1 MLTMPAQTDVS
12 TTEAPWTL
20 RLHTEPRD
28 VDAKRW
34 DALLATQDAPTPFM
48 RHAYLAA
55 LQDSGSAVKDTGWQ
69 AVWFTLH
76 AAQSP
81 GQPND
86 DWQAAC
92 VLYVKSHS
100 YGEYVFDW
108 AWADA
113 YARHGL
119 DYYPK
124 AVIAVPF
131 TPVPGSR
138 LLAHD
143 AVTRQALL
151 AGVQQWCEEVQL
163 SSLHLLFGSAAD
175 MTAAQSLGLMQRQT
189 VQFHWQNALK
199 PQSGQMP
206 DAQPGSQGQGAKRDV
221 RLRASAQSAP
231 ELAKPVAMGCSQLND
246 LAPLGHV
253 ADDPASSD
261 HAGNEAIAQ
270 PAGER
275 FADFLATLQRN
286 KRKKIQQERR
296 RVRDAGISFR
306 VLQGAQI
313 GEADWDFFYRC
324 YAQTYWEHGNAPYLT
339 PEFFA
344 AMRQHM
350 PEAWLLFIAERGGE
364 AVACSLIGLQYA
376 DEGQKILA
384 AYGRYW
390 GAIEHVDCLHFEACY
405 YQPLE
410 WCLAHGVARFEGGAQ
425 GEHKMARALMPVATH
440 SAHWLARPDFA
451 DAVARFLAREG
462 EGVSHYMDELAQRSP
477 FAKHPPGDTA

>member
-1 MLTMPAQTDVS
+1 MLTMPAQTDLPA
-12 TTEAPWTL
+12 TEAPWTL
-20 RLHTEPRD
+20 RLHTEPQA
-28 VDAKRW
+28 VDAQRW

-76 AAQSP
+76 AALAT
-81 GQPND
+81 GQPSD

-138 LLAHD
+138 LLAPD

-163 SSLHLLFGSAAD
+163 SSLHLLFGSEAD
-175 MTAAQSLGLMQRQT
+175 MAASQSLGLMQRQT
-189 VQFHWQNALK
+189 VQFHWQNLQTAHKL
-199 PQSGQMP
+199 QSAQM
-206 DAQPGSQGQGAKRDV
+206 QGSQGQGQGAMRDL
-221 RLRASAQSAP
+221 RLLASAERAP
-231 ELAKPVAMGCSQLND
+231 DLAQPVALGGLQLD
-246 LAPLGHV
+246 GV
-253 ADDPASSD
+253 ADPASAA
-261 HAGNEAIAQ
+261 HASKESIAQ
-270 PAGER
+270 PVSER
-275 FADFLATLQRN
+275 FAVFLATLQRD

-296 RVRDAGISFR
+296 RVRDAGVSFR
-306 VLQGAQI
+306 VRQGAQI
-313 GEADWDFFYRC
+313 SEADWAFFYRC

-364 AVACSLIGLQYA
+364 PVACSLIGLQYA
-376 DEGQKILA
+376 DDGKQILA

-390 GAIEHVDCLHFEACY
+390 GAIEHIDCLHFEACY
-405 YQPLE
+405 YQPLD
-410 WCLAHGVARFEGGAQ
+410 WCLAHDVARFEGGAQ

-462 EGVSHYMDELAQRSP
+462 EGVSHYMDELAQRTP
-477 FAKHPPGDTA
+477 FAKPGTLAAGKG